1 MPVIKP
7 LSSDSHEAPSQY
19 KQPSRKGK
27 KAWRKNVDVTEVQKG
42 LEDLNEEIIQGGVIR
57 ERDSADLFAVDV
69 KGDSQISKKLPKHGK
84 KTLKADEI
92 LNKRSAVPA
101 VPIRKRASDK
111 TTNGLLP
118 VKRLRTDW
126 VSHKDL
132 ARLKRVADGQH
143 DTTIQVNDA
152 TFDLW
157 EAPKEE
163 KPEVNLD
170 HTKLTVKTPKTM
182 KQAPI
187 SLVASGKAVPAVQR
201 PSGGYSYNPVF
212 TDYEERLATEGG
224 KAVEDEKKR
233 LAAEEAA
240 RLRQEAAAKSAAE
253 AEAAEERANMSE
265 WEEDSEW
272 EGFQSGVED
281 NGSNSAAAAKRPKR
295 KTQAQRNRILRRRQE
310 EQLAKHK
317 AATKARRIQEARIRE
332 IAEELDGSERAALEA
347 LLRAGDSD
355 SEGSLP
361 GTGEKLRRRQL
372 GKYKLPERDL
382 ELVLPDELQDS
393 LRLLRPEGNLLKD
406 RYRSLLVR
414 GKVESRRHIP
424 FHKQAKRKTTEKWT
438 HKDFVL

>member
-1 MPVIKP
+1 M
-7 LSSDSHEAPSQY
+7 
-19 KQPSRKGK
+19 
-27 KAWRKNVDVTEVQKG
+27 
-42 LEDLNEEIIQGGVIR
+42 
-57 ERDSADLFAVDV
+57 FAIDI
-69 KGDSQISKKLPKHGK
+69 KGDSQISKKFPKHAK

-92 LNKRSAVPA
+92 LNKRSVVPA
-101 VPIRKRASDK
+101 VAMRKRASDK

-143 DTTIQVNDA
+143 DNIVQVNDA

-157 EAPKEE
+157 DAPKEE
-163 KPEVNLD
+163 PEENFD
-170 HTKLTVKTPKTM
+170 HTKLNVKVPKTM
-182 KQAPI
+182 LQAPL
-187 SLVASGKAVPAVQR
+187 SLAASGKAVPAVQR
-201 PSGGYSYNPVF
+201 PTGGYSYNPVF
-212 TDYEERLATEGG
+212 TDYEERLTEEGER
-224 KAVEDEKKR
+224 AVEAEKKR

-281 NGSNSAAAAKRPKR
+281 EASRPDAAKRAKR
-295 KTQAQRNRILRRRQE
+295 KTQAQRNRIKRRRE
-310 EQLAKHK
+310 DEQLAKHK
-317 AATKARRIQEARIRE
+317 AAMKARHIQEARI
-332 IAEELDGSERAALEA
+332 AELAGELDETEQARALA
-347 LLRAGDSD
+347 LLNAQNSD
-355 SEGSLP
+355 SETELK
-361 GTGEKLRRRQL
+361 TEKLRRRQL

-393 LRLLRPEGNLLKD
+393 LRLLKPEGNLLKD
-406 RYRSLLVR
+406 RYRSMLVR

-424 FHKQAKRKTTEKWT
+424 FHRLAKKKTTEKWT
-438 HKDFVL
+438 HKDFIL

>member
-7 LSSDSHEAPSQY
+7 LSSDSYDAPSQF

-42 LEDLNEEIIQGGVIR
+42 LEELNEEIIEGGVIR
-57 ERDSADLFAVDV
+57 ERDSADLFAIDV
-69 KGDSQISKKLPKHGK
+69 KGDSQISKKLPRHAS

-92 LNKRSAVPA
+92 LNKRSALPA
-101 VPIRKRASDK
+101 VSMRKRASDK

-118 VKRLRTDW
+118 VKRLRSDW

-143 DTTIQVNDA
+143 ETAIQINDA

-157 EAPKEE
+157 DAPKEE
-163 KPEVNLD
+163 PEANLD
-170 HTKLTVKTPKTM
+170 HTKLNVKVPKTM

-201 PSGGYSYNPVF
+201 PTGGYSYNPVF
-212 TDYEERLATEGG
+212 TDYEERLAGEGE
-224 KAVEDEKKR
+224 KAVEAEKKR
-233 LAAEEAA
+233 LAAEEAD
-240 RLRQEAAAKSAAE
+240 RMKQEAAAKSAAE

-281 NGSNSAAAAKRPKR
+281 TAPAAKRPKR
-295 KTQAQRNRILRRRQE
+295 KTHAQRNRIRRRREE

-317 AATKARRIQEARIRE
+317 AAMKARRTQEARIGE
-332 IAEELDGSERAALEA
+332 IAEELDETAQARALALLAGEDSGSEGE
-347 LLRAGDSD
+347 LR
-355 SEGSLP
+355 
-361 GTGEKLRRRQL
+361 GTGGQKLRRRQL

-393 LRLLRPEGNLLKD
+393 LRLLRPEGNLLTD
-406 RYRSLLVR
+406 RYRSMLVR

>member
-7 LSSDSHEAPSQY
+7 LSSDSHDAPSQY
-19 KQPSRKGK
+19 KQTSRKGK

-57 ERDSADLFAVDV
+57 ERDSADLFSIDI
-69 KGDSQISKKLPKHGK
+69 KGDSQISKKFPKHAK

-92 LNKRSAVPA
+92 LSKRSAVPA
-101 VPIRKRASDK
+101 VSMRKRASDK

-118 VKRLRTDW
+118 VKRQRTDW

-143 DTTIQVNDA
+143 DNIIQVSDA

-157 EAPKEE
+157 DAPKED
-163 KPEVNLD
+163 PEANLD
-170 HTKLTVKTPKTM
+170 HTKLNVKAPKTM
-182 KQAPI
+182 KQAPL
-187 SLVASGKAVPAVQR
+187 SLVASGKAVPAVQK
-201 PSGGYSYNPVF
+201 PTGGYSYNPVF
-212 TDYEERLATEGG
+212 TDYEERLTEEGE
-224 KAVEDEKKR
+224 KAVAAEKKR
-233 LAAEEAA
+233 LAAEEAD
-240 RLRQEAAAKSAAE
+240 RLKQEAAAKSAAE
-253 AEAAEERANMSE
+253 ADAAEERANMSE

-281 NGSNSAAAAKRPKR
+281 EGSRAEAKRAKR
-295 KTQAQRNRILRRRQE
+295 KTQAQRNRIKRRRE
-310 EQLAKHK
+310 DEQLAKHK
-317 AATKARRIQEARIRE
+317 AAMKTRNIQEARIQE
-332 IAEELDGSERAALEA
+332 IADEVEETEQSRALA
-347 LLRAGDSD
+347 LLAAGDSD
-355 SEGSLP
+355 SESELKA
-361 GTGEKLRRRQL
+361 TEKLRRRQL

-393 LRLLRPEGNLLKD
+393 LRLLKPEGNLLKD
-406 RYRSLLVR
+406 RYRSMLVR

>member
-7 LSSDSHEAPSQY
+7 LSSGSHDAPSQY
-19 KQPSRKGK
+19 KQTSRKGK
-27 KAWRKNVDVTEVQKG
+27 KAWRKNVDVTEVQQG
-42 LEDLNEEIIQGGVIR
+42 LEELNEEIIQGGVIR
-57 ERDSADLFAVDV
+57 ERDSADLFAIDV
-69 KGDSQISKKLPKHGK
+69 KGDSQISKKFPKHAK
-84 KTLKADEI
+84 KSLKADEI

-101 VPIRKRASDK
+101 VSMRKRAGDK

-118 VKRLRTDW
+118 IKRQRTDW
-126 VSHKDL
+126 VSHKEL
-132 ARLKRVADGQH
+132 SRLKRVADGQH
-143 DTTIQVNDA
+143 DTAIQVNDA

-157 EAPKEE
+157 DAPEEAPAA
-163 KPEVNLD
+163 NLD
-170 HTKLTVKTPKTM
+170 HTKLDVKVPKTM

-187 SLVASGKAVPAVQR
+187 SLVASGKAVPAVQK

-212 TDYEERLATEGG
+212 TDYEERLAQEGE

-240 RLRQEAAAKSAAE
+240 RLKQEAAARSAAE
-253 AEAAEERANMSE
+253 AEAADERANMSE

-281 NGSNSAAAAKRPKR
+281 EGSSIAAKRPKR
-295 KTQAQRNRILRRRQE
+295 KTQAQRNRIKRRQVE

-317 AATKARRIQEARIRE
+317 AAMKARHIQEARIRE
-332 IAEELDGSERAALEA
+332 IAQEVEGTELARAEA

-355 SEGSLP
+355 SETELRS
-361 GTGEKLRRRQL
+361 TEKLRRRQL

>member
-7 LSSDSHEAPSQY
+7 LTGDSNEAPSQY
-19 KQPSRKGK
+19 KQTSRKGK

-57 ERDSADLFAVDV
+57 ERDSADLFAIDI
-69 KGDSQISKKLPKHGK
+69 KGDSQISKKFPKHAK

-92 LNKRSAVPA
+92 LNRRSAVAA
-101 VPIRKRASDK
+101 VAPRKRASDR

-118 VKRLRTDW
+118 VKRQRSDW
-126 VSHKDL
+126 VTHKDL
-132 ARLKRVADGQH
+132 ARLQRIADGQH

-157 EAPKEE
+157 DAPQEE
-163 KPEVNLD
+163 PAEVALD
-170 HTKLTVKTPKTM
+170 HTKLNVRTPKTM
-182 KQAPI
+182 KHAPL
-187 SLVASGKAVPAVQR
+187 SLVASGKPVPAVQK
-201 PSGGYSYNPVF
+201 PTGGYSYNPVF
-212 TDYEERLATEGG
+212 TDYEERLAQEGER
-224 KAVEDEKKR
+224 AVEAEKKR

-240 RLRQEAAAKSAAE
+240 RLKQEGAAKSAAE

-281 NGSNSAAAAKRPKR
+281 EGTAAAAAKRPKR
-295 KTQAQRNRILRRRQE
+295 KTQAQRNRIQRRRAE

-317 AATKARRIQEARIRE
+317 AALKARRIQEARIADLATE
-332 IAEELDGSERAALEA
+332 IEETEQSRALA
-347 LLRAGDSD
+347 LLAGEDST
-355 SEGSLP
+355 SESELRGA
-361 GTGEKLRRRQL
+361 EKLRRRQL
-372 GKYKLPERDL
+372 GKFKLPERDL

-393 LRLLRPEGNLLKD
+393 LRRLRPEGNLIND
-406 RYRSLLVR
+406 RYRSMVVR
-414 GKVESRRHIP
+414 GRVETRRHIP
-424 FHKQAKRKTTEKWT
+424 FHRQARTKATEKWT